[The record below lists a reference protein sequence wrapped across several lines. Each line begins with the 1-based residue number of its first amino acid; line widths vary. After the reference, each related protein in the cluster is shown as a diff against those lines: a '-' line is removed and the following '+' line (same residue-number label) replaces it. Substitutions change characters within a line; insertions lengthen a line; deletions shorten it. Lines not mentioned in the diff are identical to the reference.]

1 MSKISVHS
9 SRFTGETAFSKTSVQ
24 AYGEEKD
31 KTAKAKK
38 NGSGATIFAG
48 DTNISFADQMGQ
60 KKADAQ
66 KQALKRILEVFD
78 SDLEIDQALKDSA
91 QHKED
96 LSDQIEQYD
105 LEIEKLNQKQQ
116 DLKEEYSITDDSEE
130 EQNLNLLRKSFSN
143 PLEITEEDMTQLEQ
157 MGQIIEYQKASLEN
171 DAALAVWQDLKDEA
185 LQTQKAESG
194 NIQAIKLARLKSDPM
209 VGAQKEAQAIM
220 DAATESIVDLIYEKA
235 RENLEEIF
243 GGTSEE
249 AKDKTEEVQEEEP
262 KDEDEKLDVDKITE
276 DMTDVQKNILER
288 FKKFIKSQSILEE
301 DVLGI
306 KVDEFL

>member
-1 MSKISVHS
+1 MSNISVHS
-9 SRFTGETAFSKTSVQ
+9 SRFADETVFSKTSVQ
-24 AYGEEKD
+24 ANEEERD

-66 KQALKRILEVFD
+66 KQALKRILDVFN

-96 LSDQIEQYD
+96 LSSQIKQYD
-105 LEIEKLNQKQQ
+105 SEIDKLKQAQQ
-116 DLKEEYSITDDSEE
+116 DLKEEYGITDDSEE
-130 EQNLNLLRKSFSN
+130 EQNLNLLRKSLSN

-157 MGQIIEYQKASLEN
+157 MGQITEYQKASLEN
-171 DAALAVWQDLKDEA
+171 DAAIAVWQDLKDEA
-185 LQTQKAESG
+185 LQTQKDESG

-220 DAATESIVDLIYEKA
+220 DSATESIVDLIYEKA
-235 RENLEEIF
+235 REHLEEIF

-249 AKDKTEEVQEEEP
+249 TKDKTEEVQEEEP
-262 KDEDEKLDVDKITE
+262 KDEEEKLDVDKLTE
-276 DMTDVQKNILER
+276 DTTDAQKNILER
-288 FKKFIKSQSILEE
+288 FKKFIKSQYMLEE